1 MKSPDQPVV
10 SPTGEDEVRELHH
23 RCLALLSSLPSPP
36 ATSLLRRKWPSISTS
51 CTRLLS
57 TLPSLPLS
65 NPLSLPLLS
74 SLSTS
79 LSHLHS
85 LSSSPPAGK
94 LQLQSELSSL
104 ATTLLGLVS
113 DADLLVSTGG
123 GSSENDLVSRLQVG
137 PISSRL
143 EALDLLLS
151 DKTTMSASSVQ
162 SVVPSLLKL
171 LEPSAS
177 FEAREKATLAFAK
190 LSLSESSRHVITSSE
205 VSSSL
210 VIHLSRVL
218 DSATGGTTAIENAC
232 TILQTL
238 TIVKENAIALASRGG
253 VGPLLEICH
262 AGTPSAQASAAAVLK
277 NLAQVET
284 IRPYFVDENGIP
296 TLINLSYIGT
306 PVAKDNAIGCLC
318 NLAGPSEDE
327 LQDLKITLFKEGAL
341 DCIKSY
347 LELQVQEDR
356 DWNLEG
362 AIGLLRHLSSFRYIA
377 EIVTNNGFVPY
388 VVSALDS
395 TKPRVRIEAARTIA
409 ELAVTGRIVN
419 EICDSIPKLVRMLE
433 GKGSEEREASAKAL
447 ANLMQVSGYRR
458 IFRKDEGGI
467 VNVVQ
472 LLDPLADVEKKYAI
486 SVLLSLSQSRKCRKQ
501 MVAAG
506 ACGYLRGNLAMQV
519 EEAKKLLECLGR
531 GRILG
536 VFPRV

>member
-1 MKSPDQPVV
+1 
-10 SPTGEDEVRELHH
+10 
-23 RCLALLSSLPSPP
+23 
-36 ATSLLRRKWPSISTS
+36 
-51 CTRLLS
+51 
-57 TLPSLPLS
+57 
-65 NPLSLPLLS
+65 
-74 SLSTS
+74 
-79 LSHLHS
+79 
-85 LSSSPPAGK
+85 
-94 LQLQSELSSL
+94 
-104 ATTLLGLVS
+104 
-113 DADLLVSTGG
+113 
-123 GSSENDLVSRLQVG
+123 
-137 PISSRL
+137 
-143 EALDLLLS
+143 
-151 DKTTMSASSVQ
+151 MSASCLQ
-162 SVVPSLLKL
+162 SAVPSLLKL

-177 FEAREKATLAFAK
+177 FEAREKAVSAFAK
-190 LSLSESSRHVITSSE
+190 LSLSESWHHVITSGE
-205 VSSSL
+205 VGPAL
-210 VIHLSRVL
+210 VIHLSRIL
-218 DSATGGTTAIENAC
+218 DSGTGATAAIENAC

-238 TIVKENAIALASRGG
+238 TLVKENAMALASRGG

-262 AGTPSAQASAAAVLK
+262 AGTPSAQASAASVLG

-318 NLAGPSEDE
+318 NLAGPTEDE

-362 AIGLLRHLSSFRYIA
+362 AIGLLRHLASFRYIA
-377 EIVTNNGFVPY
+377 EIITNNGFVPF

-395 TKPRVRIEAARTIA
+395 TKLKVRIEAARAIA
-409 ELAVTGRIVN
+409 ELAVTGRIVK
-419 EICDSIPKLVRMLE
+419 EICESIPKLVRMLE
-433 GKGSEEREASAKAL
+433 GKVSEEREASVKAL
-447 ANLMQVSGYRR
+447 SYLMHVSGYRR

-472 LLDPLADVEKKYAI
+472 LLDPLVGDVEKKYPV

-501 MVAAG
+501 MVLAG
-506 ACGYLRGNLAMQV
+506 ACGYLRGSLATQV
-519 EEAKKLLECLGR
+519 EAKKLLECLGR